1 MQRIPHQGA
10 MCLLD
15 CVRQWD
21 EQAIL
26 CEATSH
32 RDTGNPLRA
41 YGRLGSACGIEYAA
55 QAMAMHGAL
64 MAESAAARGHTPQR
78 PGAGYLVSVRG
89 VILHVDRLDD
99 RPENLVVEARRLSG
113 DSGTVLYAFT
123 IRAAAVVLLEGR
135 AAVVLDAASHMSK

>member
-1 MQRIPHQGA
+1 

-32 RDTGNPLRA
+32 RDAGNPLRA
-41 YGRLGSACGIEYAA
+41 HGRLGSACGIEYAA

-64 MAESAAARGHTPQR
+64 MAESALARGHTPQR
-78 PGAGYLVSVRG
+78 PRAGYLVSVRG
-89 VILHVDRLDD
+89 VTLHVDRLDE
-99 RPENLVVEARRLSG
+99 RLENLVIEAKRLSG